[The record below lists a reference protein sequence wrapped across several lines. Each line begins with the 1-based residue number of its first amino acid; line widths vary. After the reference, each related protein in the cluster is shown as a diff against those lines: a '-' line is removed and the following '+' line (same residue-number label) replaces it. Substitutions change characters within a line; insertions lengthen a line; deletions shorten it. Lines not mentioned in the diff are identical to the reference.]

1 MNKNL
6 KEILVEW
13 EDGQDVMDANLP
25 MCVTIPAEMA
35 DRIGAKVTVP
45 MHFRSETFGYPVLAW
60 QDNF

>member
-13 EDGQDVMDANLP
+13 EDSQDVMDANLP
-25 MCVTIPAEMA
+25 MYVKIPADMPDE
-35 DRIGAKVTVP
+35 DVP
-45 MHFRSETFGYPVLAW
+45 VHLMETFGYPVLAW